1 MLEFEDYRAL
11 DNSDAVI
18 LVHYSDDE
26 RDDAG
31 FLRAT
36 SHDAYGTVGLRN
48 LDLES
53 TQWLRD
59 GPPIVEVSKSE
70 NTGARRVPLI
80 KTNMAWN
87 TADAIEFYAVKARHL
102 LLTSERDGEYP
113 LPEHPPMLP

>member
-1 MLEFEDYRAL
+1 MLEFEDDRSL
-11 DNSDAVI
+11 DNIDAVI
-18 LVHYSDDE
+18 LVHYSGDE

-31 FLRAT
+31 FLLAT

-59 GPPIVEVSKSE
+59 GPPIVEVRKSD

-80 KTNMAWN
+80 KTNMRSEEH
-87 TADAIEFYAVKARHL
+87 TSELQSLMRISYAVFCLKKN
-102 LLTSERDGEYP
+102 TNNN
-113 LPEHPPMLP
+113 